1 MGNGEANTPATSRVP
16 PFPLP
21 DSHFRIIVMGTGPFA
36 VPMFEALLAS
46 RHQVLLLVTKP
57 RPAEHGRG
65 GPPPNP
71 MRAAAERHSVPVFD
85 PESINTPE
93 AQAELARHQ
102 PDVLVVADYGQI
114 LKPETL
120 AVAPH
125 GGVNLHGSLLPKY
138 RGAAPIN
145 WAIYHGDAET
155 GVTVIQM
162 TPGIDAGP
170 ALAIARTPIDAEEA
184 APALELR
191 LSTLGA
197 PLVVQVL
204 DQLAAGTTSAV
215 VQDPSLASPARRLRN
230 TDAVID
236 WQRTALQIKNQ
247 VRAFEPWPRTLTFLH
262 RKHGGEAT
270 RLILGRV
277 AVASAPDAPIAP
289 GSILASGKNA
299 ASGELELLVQTGEGA
314 LRIDSLQPAGKR
326 MMNIAEFL
334 RGHPVEVGDRLGGES
349 D

>member
-1 MGNGEANTPATSRVP
+1 
-16 PFPLP
+16 
-21 DSHFRIIVMGTGPFA
+21 MGTGPFA

-71 MRAAAERHSVPVFD
+71 MRAAGERHNIPIFD

-93 AQAELARHQ
+93 ARDELAKHQ

-114 LKPETL
+114 LAPETL
-120 AVAPH
+120 ALARL

-145 WAIYHGDAET
+145 WAIYNGDAES

-162 TPGIDAGP
+162 TPRVDAGP
-170 ALAIARTPIDAEEA
+170 ALAITSTPIEPDEDAV
-184 APALELR
+184 ALEHR
-191 LSTLGA
+191 LSQLGA
-197 PLVVQVL
+197 PLVVTAL
-204 DQLAAGTTSAV
+204 EQLAAGQSGAIP
-215 VQDPSLASPARRLRN
+215 QDPALVSPARRLRK
-230 TDAVID
+230 TDAAID
-236 WQRTALQIKNQ
+236 WQRTAQQLKDQ

-262 RKHGGEAT
+262 RAHGGAPL
-270 RLILGRV
+270 RLILGHV
-277 AVASAPDAPIAP
+277 QIVASDAPQRAP
-289 GSILASGKNA
+289 GQVAHAGKQA
-299 ASGELELLVQTGEGA
+299 ASGETELLVQTGAGQ

-326 MMNIAEFL
+326 MMNVAEFL
-334 RGHPVEVGDRLGGES
+334 RGHPIDVGDYFGPESPSATGGGAAGR
-349 D
+349 